1 MGMQFWA
8 KFKAEHESKIK
19 EFRYT
24 LFLIRNSPLT
34 ILGLIIITTLI
45 LVAIFAPYIAPYDPE
60 RTNIL
65 ERLQP
70 PSPKH
75 LFGTDDLGR
84 DIFSR
89 VVWGARI
96 SLEIGFTVVFL
107 ATAIGTVLG
116 LIAGYY
122 RGKIDEIL
130 MRITD
135 MFFAIPSLILAMALS
150 AALQTRNIWTVMLAV
165 TFVWW
170 PSYVRIV
177 RATVLSLANSQF
189 VEAAKS
195 VGASS
200 FRIMFRHILPNSLAP
215 LLVQMTLD
223 LGAVILVAAG
233 LSFIGFGAGPNTPEW
248 GRMVAEGRNFMT
260 TAWWMITFPGLA
272 IFITVLGFNLL
283 GDGLRD
289 ILDPRLRR

>member
-1 MGMQFWA
+1 MHFWA

-19 EFRYT
+19 ELRYT

-34 ILGLIIITTLI
+34 ILGLIIILTLV

-60 RTNIL
+60 KTNIL

-70 PSPKH
+70 PSSKH
-75 LFGTDDLGR
+75 YFGTDDLGR

-89 VVWGARI
+89 VVWGTRI
-96 SLEIGFTVVFL
+96 SLEIGFTVVLL
-107 ATAIGTVLG
+107 AVAIGSVLG
-116 LIAGYY
+116 LLAGYY
-122 RGKIDEIL
+122 RGKVDEIL

-177 RATVLSLANSQF
+177 RASVLSLADSQF

-195 VGASS
+195 VGASDL
-200 FRIMFRHILPNSLAP
+200 RIMFRHILPNSLAP

-233 LSFIGFGAGPNTPEW
+233 LSFIGFGAGPHTPEW
-248 GRMVAEGRNFMT
+248 GRMVAEGRNYMT

-272 IFITVLGFNLL
+272 IFLTVLGFNLL

>member
-1 MGMQFWA
+1 MERVTN
-8 KFKAEHESKIK
+8 FKEKHDARIK
-19 EFRYT
+19 EIKYS
-24 LFLIRNSPLT
+24 LFLVRNSPLT
-34 ILGLIIITTLI
+34 ILGTLIILALI

-60 RTNIL
+60 KTNIL
-65 ERLQP
+65 ARLKP
-70 PSPKH
+70 PSRDHP
-75 LFGTDDLGR
+75 FGTDDLGR

-89 VVWGARI
+89 VIWGSRI
-96 SLEIGFTVVFL
+96 SLQIGFTVVFS

-116 LIAGYY
+116 LIAGYF
-122 RGKIDEIL
+122 RGWIDEIL

-135 MFFAIPSLILAMALS
+135 MFFAIPSLILAMAIS
-150 AALQTRNIWTVMLAV
+150 AALQTRSIYTTMLAV

-170 PSYVRIV
+170 PAYVRIV
-177 RATVLSLANSQF
+177 RSSVLSLVESQF
-189 VEAAKS
+189 VEAARS
-195 VGASS
+195 LGASNR
-200 FRIMFRHILPNSLAP
+200 RIMFRHILPNSLAP

-248 GRMVAEGRNFMT
+248 GRMVAEGRNYMT
-260 TAWWMITFPGLA
+260 TAWWTITFPGLA

>member
-1 MGMQFWA
+1 MQFWA
-8 KFKAEHESKIK
+8 KFKAEHESKIN

-70 PSPKH
+70 PSSKH
-75 LFGTDDLGR
+75 WFGTDDLGR